1 MTHESP
7 DFTHAV
13 SQRVA
18 NRPNP
23 KDWGEDELMTLPEAV
38 SLMWPDGVITVSTL
52 RTAIRDGLLPH
63 VRVGRRMFVTKRG
76 LADLGRPKREA
87 EAQKKMLA

>member
-7 DFTHAV
+7 DFIHAV
-13 SQRVA
+13 PQRVS
-18 NRPNP
+18 NRPSPDN
-23 KDWGEDELMTLPEAV
+23 WGEDELMTLPEAV